1 MLKTTQAKG
10 EFAFLQETKGPG
22 SLIEGLNWNVRVPI
36 KQALKKGNPLKTIPS
51 KIISA
56 IVLSYLGPRPIICRL
71 MQVLNH

>member
-1 MLKTTQAKG
+1 MFKTTKAKF
-10 EFAFLQETKGPG
+10 EFAFLQETPG
-22 SLIEGLNWNVRVPI
+22 SLIEGLNWNARVPI
-36 KQALKKGNPLKTIPS
+36 KQALKKGNPFKKIPS